1 MKINIGYI
9 ISTLRSSGP
18 VMQLL
23 NIVKYLNR
31 DNFNPIVITLS
42 PEGDALLAV
51 NGDLTFDDLFDIKL
65 FINDS
70 VFEYL
75 WEDSAELQ
83 QEYPNSEDFYK
94 YLETCENQ
102 KDLDRFE
109 DIWYD
114 TRWDCY
120 ISFYDGY
127 SVTLKPG
134 IEKTE
139 KLEQAIR
146 AIHTLDSI
154 FDHEVSYG

>member
-1 MKINIGYI
+1 M
-9 ISTLRSSGP
+9 
-18 VMQLL
+18 
-23 NIVKYLNR
+23 
-31 DNFNPIVITLS
+31 VITIQS
-42 PEGDALLAV
+42 ISDIITNSSTEVYTIYTKNDIKTIKSIVNALLAV
-51 NGDLTFDDLFDIKL
+51 NGDLTFDDLFDIEL
-65 FINDS
+65 LINDS

-75 WEDSAELQ
+75 WNDSTELQ
-83 QEYPNSEDFYK
+83 KEYPNEDDFNK
-94 YLETCENQ
+94 YLETCTNQ